1 MLKLKSTTKAVT
13 VEYVDGRHTSTWNL
27 DVSLTDDELAD
38 ELRRI
43 VGFYD
48 AQTGKP
54 ALPERL
60 PGFAL
65 GMAQEAHPR
74 MIEVTEE
81 EGMAMK
87 RARPGSVTNG
97 WAATAGVV
105 PAPPELPADRQDEW
119 ELIPEDEQE

>member
-1 MLKLKSTTKAVT
+1 MLKLRSTTKAVT
-13 VEYVDGRHTSTWNL
+13 VEYIDGRHTSTWNL

-48 AQTGKP
+48 AQTGRP
-54 ALPERL
+54 PLPGRL

-65 GMAQEAHPR
+65 GMAQEAHP
-74 MIEVTEE
+74 
-81 EGMAMK
+81 AP
-87 RARPGSVTNG
+87 PGNG
-97 WAATAGVV
+97 WAVGAQMV
-105 PAPPELPADRQDEW
+105 PPELPADRQGEW